1 MTELRPPAEV
11 AYLVEALGLDATL
24 DLMEKRGGTRLYVPR
39 HFKPGMPLAREFGDK
54 AARTLVAK
62 WGDGLTTLKVPLCK
76 WWRARIYD
84 SRGLS
89 YPQIALRLGC
99 SETSVWRYLQPDR
112 TNRAQL
118 DLFRLR
124 ESL

>member
-1 MTELRPPAEV
+1 MSELRPPAEV
-11 AYLVEALGLDATL
+11 AYLVEVLGLDATL

-39 HFKPGMPLAREFGDK
+39 HFDPSMDLAQEFGAV
-54 AARTLVAK
+54 AARALVAR
-62 WGDGLTTLKVPLCK
+62 WGDGVNALKVPLCK
-76 WWRARIYD
+76 WWRARIYGE
-84 SRGLS
+84 RGMS
-89 YPQIALRLGC
+89 YPAIALALGC

-112 TNRAQL
+112 ADRAQL

>member
-24 DLMEKRGGTRLYVPR
+24 QLMEKRGGTRLYVPR
-39 HFKPGMPLAREFGDK
+39 HFDPKMKLAEEFGAS
-54 AARTLVAK
+54 AARDLVAR
-62 WGDGLTTLKVPLCK
+62 WGDGVGYLKVPLCK

-84 SRGLS
+84 SRKLS
-89 YPQIALRLGC
+89 YAAIALQLGC
-99 SETSVWRYLQPDR
+99 SETSVWRYLQP
-112 TNRAQL
+112 NRANLAQL